1 MTVYIVI
8 ETDYEWWQIKG
19 VFATKAKALRF
30 MKYGEGFDKRNYSY
44 QLIEEPVEGWEDL
57 A

>member
-1 MTVYIVI
+1 MTVYIVV

-30 MKYGEGFDKRNYSY
+30 MEYGEGFDKRNYSY